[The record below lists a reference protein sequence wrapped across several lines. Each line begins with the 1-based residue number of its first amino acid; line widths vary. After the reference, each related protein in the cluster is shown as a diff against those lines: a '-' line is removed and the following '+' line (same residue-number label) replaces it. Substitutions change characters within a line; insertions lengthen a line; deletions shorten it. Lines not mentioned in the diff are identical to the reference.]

1 MRRNWWF
8 VWVEVAVLAVALFV
22 SYKIVSAKVDGMLS
36 PYLTGDLEVPAATEP
51 TETTE
56 EEANIVDKIMNKAES
71 VIGKKINYEDLI
83 FDYANAYAKEMMK
96 ESEQER
102 NAVSSPLS

>member
-8 VWVEVAVLAVALFV
+8 VWVEVAVLAFALFV
-22 SYKIVSAKVDGMLS
+22 SYKIVAAKVDGMLS
-36 PYLTGDLEVPAATEP
+36 PYLTGDLDTPPATEA
-51 TETTE
+51 TE
-56 EEANIVDKIMNKAES
+56 EEPNIVDKIMNKAES

-83 FDYANAYAKEMMK
+83 FDYANAYANEMMK

-102 NAVSSPLS
+102 NVIDAPLS